1 MHYNN
6 QPSFYTNRSVT
17 YVWCPCVR
25 SHTSVSTSHVQQVR
39 KLPAIFFV
47 KRKRIRIQDAYW
59 ESVGPS
65 GSIGCPSHKKN
76 KSLSFSASLDS
87 LARSHLLLTDKPC
100 TKVNIITRKR
110 GDTII
115 LSLLL
120 SFRVI
125 PLPPSFTRRA
135 NTHVLHSNNKK
146 VEKSTYE
153 SMIKQVKLGF
163 CPVLQIKVQKIQLR
177 GSNNPI
183 SNPRFFSTS
192 SKWPQTIGL
201 ISIQCRMCEHVC
213 TMCAITCMSFK
224 FEPNLNKFEIFEM
237 GLLL

>member
-1 MHYNN
+1 MREVPHFSEHKSRAIGT
-6 QPSFYTNRSVT
+6 QTPSHFLCQEKT
-17 YVWCPCVR
+17 
-25 SHTSVSTSHVQQVR
+25 H
-39 KLPAIFFV
+39 
-47 KRKRIRIQDAYW
+47 QDAYW
-59 ESVGPS
+59 KSVGPS
-65 GSIGCPSHKKN
+65 GSFGRPSHKKKN
-76 KSLSFSASLDS
+76 KSLSFSASLDSLARS

-153 SMIKQVKLGF
+153 SIIK
-163 CPVLQIKVQKIQLR
+163 
-177 GSNNPI
+177 
-183 SNPRFFSTS
+183 
-192 SKWPQTIGL
+192 
-201 ISIQCRMCEHVC
+201 
-213 TMCAITCMSFK
+213 
-224 FEPNLNKFEIFEM
+224 
-237 GLLL
+237 

>member
-1 MHYNN
+1 MREVPHFSEHKSRAIGT
-6 QPSFYTNRSVT
+6 QTPSHLLCQEKT
-17 YVWCPCVR
+17 
-25 SHTSVSTSHVQQVR
+25 H
-39 KLPAIFFV
+39 
-47 KRKRIRIQDAYW
+47 QDAYW
-59 ESVGPS
+59 KSVGPS
-65 GSIGCPSHKKN
+65 GSFGCPSHKK
-76 KSLSFSASLDS
+76 KQISLILGLARLARS

-153 SMIKQVKLGF
+153 SIIK
-163 CPVLQIKVQKIQLR
+163 
-177 GSNNPI
+177 
-183 SNPRFFSTS
+183 
-192 SKWPQTIGL
+192 
-201 ISIQCRMCEHVC
+201 
-213 TMCAITCMSFK
+213 
-224 FEPNLNKFEIFEM
+224 
-237 GLLL
+237 

>member
-47 KRKRIRIQDAYW
+47 KRRRIRMRIGSLWVLQDP
-59 ESVGPS
+59 SVVPLT
-65 GSIGCPSHKKN
+65 KKN

-100 TKVNIITRKR
+100 TTVNIITRKR
-110 GDTII
+110 GDTIM

-153 SMIKQVKLGF
+153 SMIKQVNLGF
-163 CPVLQIKVQKIQLR
+163 CPLLQIKFKNIQLLV
-177 GSNNPI
+177 
-183 SNPRFFSTS
+183 RFWATNIKLNKLNQYS
-192 SKWPQTIGL
+192 SKKIIFVCIVLYFSQL
-201 ISIQCRMCEHVC
+201 QC
-213 TMCAITCMSFK
+213 ITNS
-224 FEPNLNKFEIFEM
+224 
-237 GLLL
+237 

>member
-1 MHYNN
+1 MREVPHF
-6 QPSFYTNRSVT
+6 SEHKSR
-17 YVWCPCVR
+17 
-25 SHTSVSTSHVQQVR
+25 
-39 KLPAIFFV
+39 AIGTQTPRHFLCQE
-47 KRKRIRIQDAYW
+47 KTHQDAYW
-59 ESVGPS
+59 KSVGPS
-65 GSIGCPSHKKN
+65 GSFGRPSQKKKKKN
-76 KSLSFSASLDS
+76 LSHSRPRSTRS

-153 SMIKQVKLGF
+153 SIIK
-163 CPVLQIKVQKIQLR
+163 
-177 GSNNPI
+177 
-183 SNPRFFSTS
+183 
-192 SKWPQTIGL
+192 
-201 ISIQCRMCEHVC
+201 
-213 TMCAITCMSFK
+213 
-224 FEPNLNKFEIFEM
+224 
-237 GLLL
+237 

>member
-6 QPSFYTNRSVT
+6 QLSFYTNRSVT

-47 KRKRIRIQDAYW
+47 KRRRIRMRIGSLWVLQDP
-59 ESVGPS
+59 SVVPLTQ
-65 GSIGCPSHKKN
+65 KN

-100 TKVNIITRKR
+100 TTVNIITRKR
-110 GDTII
+110 GDTIM
-115 LSLLL
+115 LSLLLL

-125 PLPPSFTRRA
+125 SLPPSFTRRA
-135 NTHVLHSNNKK
+135 NTYVLHSRVIIKRY

-153 SMIKQVKLGF
+153 SIIKQVKLGF
-163 CPVLQIKVQKIQLR
+163 CPVLQIKVQK
-177 GSNNPI
+177 NP
-183 SNPRFFSTS
+183 T
-192 SKWPQTIGL
+192 TG
-201 ISIQCRMCEHVC
+201 
-213 TMCAITCMSFK
+213 
-224 FEPNLNKFEIFEM
+224 FEQPHF
-237 GLLL
+237 